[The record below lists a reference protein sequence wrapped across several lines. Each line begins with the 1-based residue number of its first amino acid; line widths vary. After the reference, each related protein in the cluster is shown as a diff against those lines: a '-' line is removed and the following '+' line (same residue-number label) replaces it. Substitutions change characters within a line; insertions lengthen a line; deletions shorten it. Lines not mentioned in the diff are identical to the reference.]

1 MGSDYYAYGTR
12 NSVLPSPTV
21 RERELAKFDENR
33 PAPMVGSLIIFL
45 THQGHVQQQKAQMQ
59 YSAAYSV

>member
-21 RERELAKFDENR
+21 RERELANFDGDREGREGGMLN
-33 PAPMVGSLIIFL
+33 P
-45 THQGHVQQQKAQMQ
+45 T
-59 YSAAYSV
+59 